1 MGGPIFR
8 LAPTLVLLA
17 LIVSIGIGVV
27 SCFSP
32 ADPSPSPVSDDGQG
46 NETVEDVEPR

>member
-27 SCFSP
+27 SCLSP
-32 ADPSPSPVSDDGQG
+32 ADPSPSD
-46 NETVEDVEPR
+46 NEQPDQAIGDVEPR